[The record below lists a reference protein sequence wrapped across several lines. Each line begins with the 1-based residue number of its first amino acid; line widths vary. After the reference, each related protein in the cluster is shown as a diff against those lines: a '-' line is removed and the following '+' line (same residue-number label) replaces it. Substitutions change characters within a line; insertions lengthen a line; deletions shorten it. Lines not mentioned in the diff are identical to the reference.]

1 MEGEETELPDPSQL
15 PAQEGYMDPWIGEML
30 SGYHV
35 IKRIGEGGMG
45 IVYLARHQSLDRLG
59 AVKFLGAHMVNDPS
73 YIQRFFQEARAAA
86 TMKHP
91 NLVDVYDAG
100 KVGENVYYIVME
112 YIEGTTLRALVQQ
125 RGKLLVTEVVDYI
138 RQAAVGLGYA
148 HRKQIIHRDVKPD
161 NLMLTTEGVIKIGD
175 LGLAKWSGKQ
185 DGWMTGTGAVLGTPY
200 YISPEQIRGA
210 RDVDARTDIYSL
222 GGTFYHLLT
231 GKIPYEGSSPAVIMA
246 MHLNDPAPDPQ
257 KARPPLD
264 DDICR
269 IIQKML
275 AKKPE
280 DRYQSM
286 EEVEQALNAY
296 QSQKTHPAPGIP
308 VPAAFSTSRSQP
320 GPPLKAYPPAQPVS
334 QKKWKSVLLGSIAL
348 LAGFALL
355 AVISLFAIRH
365 YQKKDEVAQTAK
377 APKSTPSETA
387 PQEKASEPEVSS
399 KASTPDND
407 KSTKTYNKA
416 EKPVEVTFQ
425 EQPKAPEIKP
435 PPVAVP
441 VVVYN
446 FSLSNSGFLPKGVQ
460 CFAVEAPGKNVKVGP
475 SGIALFRGK
484 SRWEIVQ
491 NDASSGKSFLA
502 LTTESPAR
510 LKGYFFGASFYLPP
524 LLKDQAY
531 TLSMT
536 LRSEQPLLVSVIMT
550 PGALQLETWSVQTDW
565 KSFSLSLPADHPSG
579 PVHINIGFRGA
590 GRLEIADVKVDAQ
603 PLAQ

>member
-1 MEGEETELPDPSQL
+1 MEGDETELPDPSQV
-15 PAQEGYMDPWIGEML
+15 PAPDGFVDPWIGEML

-100 KVGENVYYIVME
+100 KVGDNVYYIVME

-125 RGKLLVTEVVDYI
+125 RGKLLVTEAVDYI

-175 LGLAKWSGKQ
+175 LGLAKWSGKE
-185 DGWMTGTGAVLGTPY
+185 DGGMTGTGAVLGTPY

-210 RDVDARTDIYSL
+210 RDVDGRTDIYSL

-264 DDICR
+264 GDICG
-269 IIQKML
+269 IIQKMM
-275 AKKPE
+275 AKKLE

-286 EEVEQALNAY
+286 EEVEQALSNY

-308 VPAAFSTSRSQP
+308 VPPAFPTQSPSP
-320 GPPLKAYPPAQPVS
+320 GPPLKSRRPSQPVS
-334 QKKWKSVLLGSIAL
+334 EGNLKSVVLACAAL
-348 LAGFALL
+348 LAGLGLL
-355 AVISLFAIRH
+355 AVITLFVVKH
-365 YQKKDEVAQTAK
+365 FQKQDEAAQAAESAETTTAEATPEDKSAEPEAPSEGGMPGKDESTK
-377 APKSTPSETA
+377 TDEEEEPKPEKPA
-387 PQEKASEPEVSS
+387 PQEVVK
-399 KASTPDND
+399 TPGF
-407 KSTKTYNKA
+407 
-416 EKPVEVTFQ
+416 KPLPSVQV
-425 EQPKAPEIKP
+425 
-435 PPVAVP
+435 VA
-441 VVVYN
+441 YD
-446 FSLSNSGFLPKGVQ
+446 FSLAKSGYLPEGVQ
-460 CFAVEAPGKNVKVGP
+460 CFAVEALGKNLKVGP
-475 SGIALFRGK
+475 GGITLLRGR
-484 SRWEIVQ
+484 SRWEILQ
-491 NDASSGKSFLA
+491 DDATGGKSYLS
-502 LTTESPAR
+502 LSTETPAR

-524 LLKDQAY
+524 LLKDRAY
-531 TLSMT
+531 TAT
-536 LRSEQPLLVSVIMT
+536 VKLRSDEPLLVGIILA
-550 PGALQLETWSVQTDW
+550 PGGRQLETLSTQTDW
-565 KSFSLSLPADHPSG
+565 KTYTVSLPADRATG
-579 PVHINIGFRGA
+579 PANISIGFRGA
-590 GRLEIADVKVDAQ
+590 GRLGISEVRVE
-603 PLAQ
+603 LRGE